1 MYIQFVIIAASHKV
15 YQLKDLQVYS
25 KIWSFNNISIVN
37 FISILSVFMPIKSPR
52 KKSSKSRDPLN
63 VQLVISSHKAPKI
76 ELWGSFVFYGHEI
89 GFWTFI
95 QPVFTNIWLFSY
107 FLVQIYRPNKCTLLF
122 FPFPILNTRVFIT
135 LYAME
140 SYNICNMSMNCQYKA
155 AHMYIFLLNC
165 YLRCLNRNC
174 TFNGYCTF
182 NGSVPVYSSN

>member
-1 MYIQFVIIAASHKV
+1 MQFQLQVQTHKIYMKFVIIAASHKV

-76 ELWGSFVFYGHEI
+76 ELWGSVVFYGHEI

-107 FLVQIYRPNKCTLLF
+107 FLAKNSTMDPLNIHKLL
-122 FPFPILNTRVFIT
+122 RQ
-135 LYAME
+135 
-140 SYNICNMSMNCQYKA
+140 SMLEKK
-155 AHMYIFLLNC
+155 YISHIFKPKH
-165 YLRCLNRNC
+165 
-174 TFNGYCTF
+174 G
-182 NGSVPVYSSN
+182 